1 MKTKS
6 SKISCLHHTGNRS
19 SIFNQLYRDGTNQSV
34 NMAARIQTPLS
45 QLLDI
50 EMGNMTAYPAIVLGK
65 SRQHQSV
72 HL

>member
-45 QLLDI
+45 QLL